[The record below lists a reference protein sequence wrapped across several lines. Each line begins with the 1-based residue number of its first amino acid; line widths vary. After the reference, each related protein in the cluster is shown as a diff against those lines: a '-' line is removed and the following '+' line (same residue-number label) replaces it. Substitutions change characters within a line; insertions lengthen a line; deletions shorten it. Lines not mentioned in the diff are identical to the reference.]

1 MEETRQNGNIRED
14 QGTLAQMLYLI
25 KIVKGTSVSQVEFVE
40 QLPQKIRDIF
50 FGGNNNPNRTVLSM
64 FFNSKQKHKLAESR
78 YADFLKQITDKNT
91 LDSMFFTDLKRR
103 IQYYVNQRKWKQ
115 FYPREYYKELQ
126 YCIPDNV
133 DECMPIEVVVYL

>member
-50 FGGNNNPNRTVLSM
+50 FGGNNNPNRTVL
-64 FFNSKQKHKLAESR
+64 
-78 YADFLKQITDKNT
+78 
-91 LDSMFFTDLKRR
+91 
-103 IQYYVNQRKWKQ
+103 
-115 FYPREYYKELQ
+115 
-126 YCIPDNV
+126 
-133 DECMPIEVVVYL
+133 

>member
-64 FFNSKQKHKLAESR
+64 FFNSKVQ
-78 YADFLKQITDKNT
+78 
-91 LDSMFFTDLKRR
+91 FTRD
-103 IQYYVNQRKWKQ
+103 YTG
-115 FYPREYYKELQ
+115 
-126 YCIPDNV
+126 
-133 DECMPIEVVVYL
+133 